1 MHRRQFLGGAL
12 GASLLPWMAGSG
24 PAFAAVRGRLLPP
37 PLQPG
42 DTVGLVS
49 PSSATDDSFSLQLAR
64 EAMEA
69 LGFKVRSGEHYG
81 ARWGHLAG
89 TDAQRAGDLNAMF
102 ADRQVRAIVC
112 VRGGSGAARLL
123 PLLDYDA
130 IRRDPKVL
138 LGYSDITALHC
149 AIQA

>member
-69 LGFKVRSGEHYG
+69 LGMDIE
-81 ARWGHLAG
+81 
-89 TDAQRAGDLNAMF
+89 QN
-102 ADRQVRAIVC
+102 
-112 VRGGSGAARLL
+112 RLESEWL
-123 PLLDYDA
+123 ERVGRIEA
-130 IRRDPKVL
+130 KR
-138 LGYSDITALHC
+138 
-149 AIQA
+149 